1 MGKTDEKLDQAKA
14 AMVERLLSDMEAEG
28 ADWVRDW
35 ADCGTPFNPV
45 TGTVYRGRNALLLMC
60 AIAAEG
66 LTDPRFMTFAQAKA
80 AGYKVR
86 KGCHGYPIEKWREM
100 WFSRA
105 DPTARVAQPKT
116 KADAARCEDDPD
128 MFSRWLPV
136 GHFTLFNASDIE
148 GIEPYLAEKD
158 PFEADDL
165 ALFDY
170 LETYSPCKVVEAL
183 QGRAFYSPASDAI
196 TIPVRSQFADLEG
209 AARTLLHEIGHAT
222 GHASRL
228 DRPMTGK
235 YGEESYAREELIAEM
250 CCMFTAAALGTRMP
264 KASGDR
270 EYWANHVSYIRSW
283 LKACGDDAAAEV
295 MRAATAAANASDWLM
310 RNCFP
315 VEQAEAEPEAL
326 TA

>member
-1 MGKTDEKLDQAKA
+1 MGKTDEKLDQAKT
-14 AMVERLLSDMEAEG
+14 AMVERLLSDMEVEG

-66 LTDPRFMTFAQAKA
+66 LADPRFMTFAQAKA

-86 KGCHGYPIEKWREM
+86 KGCHGHPIEKWREM

-105 DPTARVAQPKT
+105 DPT
-116 KADAARCEDDPD
+116 
-128 MFSRWLPV
+128 
-136 GHFTLFNASDIE
+136 
-148 GIEPYLAEKD
+148 
-158 PFEADDL
+158 
-165 ALFDY
+165 
-170 LETYSPCKVVEAL
+170 
-183 QGRAFYSPASDAI
+183 
-196 TIPVRSQFADLEG
+196 
-209 AARTLLHEIGHAT
+209 
-222 GHASRL
+222 
-228 DRPMTGK
+228 
-235 YGEESYAREELIAEM
+235 AREELIAEM

-264 KASGDR
+264 KACGDR